1 MNRIYY
7 PFAVAT
13 IALTVFS
20 SCEESSDNIGSNP
33 DFPTV
38 SAGAYILNQ
47 GSYFDNIEGSL
58 NVLDYES
65 DILAEHVF
73 KTVNQRSIGATPQCG
88 VAYGSKV
95 YVGTWQSKTIEILDK
110 HTYKSIKQIKLE
122 DSDKG
127 KSPRGMV
134 AKGGYVF
141 VTMDEGFL
149 ARLDTASM
157 VIDAAVKVGMNP
169 EVPAI
174 MGDVIYVPNCSHSAG
189 YGTTGT
195 AVSIHPFE
203 ELKEFNV
210 PINPQ
215 KFLSNGKELF
225 VISAAVYGS
234 DFTPTNNGVLAKINA
249 YTEYEVIGDATMG
262 DIRGNIIYLVNA
274 PWGAPV
280 SYWKYDL
287 VTKTKTEM
295 KFPEVEAPSGIGVDP
310 FRDVLLISSF
320 PMENGSAS
328 YTLPGY
334 VCEYTLEGKF
344 IKKYNIG
351 AGPACIFFNME

>member
-1 MNRIYY
+1 MKRFYY
-7 PFAVAT
+7 PFAFAT

-58 NVLDYES
+58 NVLDYGS
-65 DILAEHVF
+65 DNLSEHVF

-88 VAYGSKV
+88 VAYGSKI
-95 YVGTWQSKTIEILDK
+95 YIGAWQSKTIEILDK

-134 AKGGYVF
+134 AKGGYVY

-149 ARLDTASM
+149 ARLDTAYM
-157 VIDAAVKVGMNP
+157 EIDGAVKVGVNP

-195 AVSIHPFE
+195 AVSINPFM

-225 VISAAVYGS
+225 VISAAVYDS
-234 DFTPTNNGVLAKINA
+234 DFNVTHKAVLAKINA
-249 YTEYEVIGDATMG
+249 HTEYEVIGDATMG
-262 DIRGNIIYLVNA
+262 DIKGNTLYLINA
-274 PWGAPV
+274 PWGEPV

-310 FRDVLLISSF
+310 FRDVILISSF
-320 PMENGSAS
+320 PMENGYAS
-328 YTLPGY
+328 CTLPGY
-334 VCEYTLEGKF
+334 VCEYTLDGKF
-344 IKKYNIG
+344 IKKYDIG